1 MRIFDLIS
9 MTFKNLLR
17 RKMRTMLT
25 VTGVIVGTCSI
36 VVMVSLGIGQ
46 TVAMEERINSMGD
59 LTQIEIYNYS
69 GSAENAD
76 QVKLNDDTIQQ
87 IKNMPG
93 VAAITPYWNPPNMSM
108 KLTAGRN
115 DRYQYYLWGV

>member
-59 LTQIEIYNYS
+59 LTQI
-69 GSAENAD
+69 
-76 QVKLNDDTIQQ
+76 
-87 IKNMPG
+87 
-93 VAAITPYWNPPNMSM
+93 
-108 KLTAGRN
+108 
-115 DRYQYYLWGV
+115 